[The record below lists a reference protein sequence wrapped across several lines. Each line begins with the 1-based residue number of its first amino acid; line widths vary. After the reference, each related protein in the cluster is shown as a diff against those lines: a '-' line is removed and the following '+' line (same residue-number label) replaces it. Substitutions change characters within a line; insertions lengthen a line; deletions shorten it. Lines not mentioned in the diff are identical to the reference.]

1 MWRIVKT
8 TDNKYLGRLLVEPNK
23 NDEIV
28 FDDGF
33 IFKVERKIKQDS
45 IIIIVNDNYIITLQR
60 S

>member
-45 IIIIVNDNYIITLQR
+45 IIIIVNDNYIITMQR